1 MEQWEYLTCF
11 LQAEVS
17 SKETKEFIEERFK
30 KRARRYSPESLIP
43 ELNQLGAAG
52 WELIHMEPV
61 QRVGKQDDVLTGGS
75 YVWSSSYFC
84 VFKRRLPGAAV
95 PTVALMPAAPIPTPP
110 VDDSIPLRTVAP
122 SSTEAVRA
130 APPPTAPLS
139 DAPSTTSDNST
150 PPVGEP

>member
-17 SKETKEFIEERFK
+17 SKEAKEFIEERFK
-30 KRARRYSPESLIP
+30 KRAKRFSPESLIP

-52 WELIHMEPV
+52 WEMIHMEPV
-61 QRVGKQDDVLTGGS
+61 QRVGKQDDLLMGGS

-84 VFKRRLPGAAV
+84 VFKRRLPGSAV
-95 PTVALMPAAPIPTPP
+95 PTVALTQAAPLPTPP
-110 VDDSIPLRTVAP
+110 VDDSIPLRT
-122 SSTEAVRA
+122 
-130 APPPTAPLS
+130 PPPPEASSVTP
-139 DAPSTTSDNST
+139 PPPNSTTP

>member
-17 SKETKEFIEERFK
+17 SKEAREFIEERFK
-30 KRARRYSPESLIP
+30 KRAKRYSPESLIP
-43 ELNQLGAAG
+43 ELNQLGASG

-84 VFKRRLPGAAV
+84 VFKRRLPGSAV
-95 PTVALMPAAPIPTPP
+95 PMVALTQAAPLPTPP
-110 VDDSIPLRTVAP
+110 IDDSIPLRAAAP
-122 SSTEAVRA
+122 PAAEASPA
-130 APPPTAPLS
+130 APPPTAPLDDS
-139 DAPSTTSDNST
+139 ALPAPPTDAP
-150 PPVGEP
+150 